1 MQLVEVILLIYI
13 KNKNEMICKNK
24 KNAGFTLAE
33 LLIAVGILSILLSIG
48 MVGVA
53 HYQKSLKLME
63 MDATAREI
71 FVAAQ
76 NHMTASKAS
85 GTWKS
90 LEKQHDDNADGYF
103 GSKMTEKPS
112 DYPAGEVWAENDG
125 LHEYYY
131 IVYDGEKDS
140 LKNTI
145 LETILPLGAIDEK
158 VRSEGFYVIEYD
170 YLTATVYGVFY
181 TDDLNKC
188 TYENDIMGANGLDK
202 TNGRDN
208 SSTGKQIRKNY
219 KNEHGN
225 VIIGYYGGAITKTL
239 SSTELDPVEIQVDNA
254 DVLKVTITD
263 SNYWKRVNGQEV
275 KSQISVTVTGEE
287 SQASVTKSFEY
298 DELGTGSIS
307 REEWWSAK
315 KENDKVKYTLILD
328 DITRQ
333 GGHFADIFP
342 DLIPGENIIITVE
355 VFSNQVL
362 CKAVK
367 SQAYT
372 NSLFEAN
379 YEYTVNGKT
388 ASKVTIG
395 NVRHLQN
402 LSPEVS
408 NLPSNLTLNNNKNI
422 NRIVDRAEQTSSI
435 DWNSFMPNGKK
446 ENIVIYAYDG
456 NVMQQKELARDK
468 FYGITNLALIEYE
481 GNGHQLSN
489 FTLMENETGNVGLFS
504 QIGTDVLPQTFA
516 AKNLVLNNFV
526 SVNSKNVGNAGTL
539 VGTVSEDG
547 HFTGQNITVI
557 NSTVKASGNG
567 IAGGLVGELNNGNLE
582 NCAIYLTDDEV
593 DATKITAAEK
603 YELGAFNQ
611 KKNQIGSK
619 FLVFASNGFAGGLV
633 GKTVNTSIID
643 SFASVPVVA
652 GDGGISG
659 GLIGVNE
666 GATQHKTQ
674 INNSYTGGYTKNGQ
688 YSEFF
693 GATALGSTGISG
705 GFIGKD
711 AAYNTVIMNC
721 FSTLSVYGNLSGGFT
736 GKIDAG
742 VNTYTNCYSIGK
754 VEGISANSKRGA
766 FIGSVETA
774 ATVTADQCYFLKDS
788 NSDLKPTISDVYGYD
803 YEGLINAVYDE
814 SKSVGLS
821 VSGRAGNDNE
831 NAEIYSY
838 DQTLEAI
845 SYPFRLVNNTAA
857 KKVGSEKVYYGDW
870 PLKIE
875 NANEHDFDFGII
887 YYEKLLDDS
896 TFYYHGWVSKESD
909 NPDNRDNYVEIKT
922 QKEGLSNGLELSK
935 SKYVEED
942 GYLILLPDDID
953 FERWYINVSWND
965 FKFNQILKVN
975 NSVSL
980 PEELKGFSAY
990 NINYNSV
997 QKGYFDGGK
1006 KEISILKEVQLNQ
1019 YNSEK
1024 RKVGYFSYTP
1034 YFADSVLPM
1043 NEAVNDKTYYIR
1055 STRQLVNLQ
1064 NETSFTN
1071 YGNSDNNFIQ
1081 NMDISFLKV
1090 TNYPC
1095 SKTIENFF
1103 TKGYESQ
1110 YYPDKSGTYTIQGM
1124 NVTMFGDIFLGSVVL
1139 KGITLTDVQ
1148 INSDDTNQVAGL
1160 VRINHGIIDS
1170 CSVRSSKNFALGY
1183 ENVLIKGN
1191 GASAGLVG
1199 TNRGTIKNSYFTGI
1213 VKGNTVSGFVN
1224 TNEGTITNSYA
1235 NGILIGEAKAFGFIN
1250 NNNGGKILNCYAI
1263 GSVESTGDASTS
1275 YGFGDNTY
1283 TGTMENCY
1291 SALFK
1296 LSGKQIYR
1304 FGTSSNK
1311 NPLQNCTWLE
1321 NNYIEGEVQFGDIY
1335 NLYEQG
1341 KPIDYD
1347 ELAKYGTSPQT
1358 YKYYSSYKN
1367 ADNNKKNTVYPF
1379 PLLSTDVNVTM
1390 QFWGDWPARD
1400 SQTMEYAVD
1409 QETDNSSLNAGL
1421 IYYEL
1426 IDGKLYYHGYLTEA
1440 CADEETPEYQE
1451 IFTPGFEKTNGLL
1464 EESGKYVT
1472 EEGYMILI
1480 PKEKEVSTLGIS
1492 FGGEN
1497 TYKLENVTEK
1507 VSEDIQNQL
1516 SEIDE
1521 FEAYYVIQENI
1532 PQHLYEDQAVL
1543 VQIGNNLG
1551 QADDIVIDSKTARF
1565 TFQPLY
1571 GDTVK
1576 HMDAK
1581 QTIFYI
1587 RSPRHLNNIAKE
1599 ESSASYTFI
1608 QSADITFVKGKVPYT
1623 NRGKSCDDYI
1633 FTESINNFRSN
1644 YESKTYKLEDNTYGY
1659 VIEALDKQLFQTI
1672 ESGSEIKGITLINSN
1687 ASFAENNKGII
1698 ESCSIRP
1705 DVEGEDGY
1713 SKVQINNNYGFLAI
1727 NQGTI
1732 INCYVSGTVIG
1743 NRVDADVEGE
1753 EETVISGFV
1762 FENYGLIESCYAN
1775 VTVSTED
1782 GEEVSGFCYRNFD
1795 TIKNS
1800 HSLGV
1805 AASTN
1810 TVYGFLGVAD
1820 SSKEI
1825 SNCYSAML
1833 KLRGNKIYMFGK
1845 SLTDEKGNINNC
1857 RWLKI
1862 DPQYIQGDVQ
1872 FENEIGTEASYEE
1885 LQTVQTDKI
1894 VITHKYN
1901 NIKYANTDRLNKSYP
1916 FELIAT
1922 SSAYLSLEHWGDWPI
1937 QWLEMI
1943 F

>member
-13 KNKNEMICKNK
+13 KNKNEMKCKNK

-112 DYPAGEVWAENDG
+112 DYPAGEAWAENDG

-181 TDDLNKC
+181 TDDPNKC

-372 NSLFEAN
+372 NSLFETN
-379 YEYTVNGKT
+379 YEYTVYGKT

-526 SVNSKNVGNAGTL
+526 SANNKNIGNAGTL

-593 DATKITAAEK
+593 DATKITASEK
-603 YELGAFNQ
+603 YELGAYNQ

-619 FLVFASNGFAGGLV
+619 FLVFASNGVAGGLV

-652 GDGGISG
+652 GNGGISG
-659 GLIGVNE
+659 GLIGVND
-666 GATQHKTQ
+666 GATQNETL
-674 INNSYTGGYTKNGQ
+674 INNSYAGGYTKNGQ

-693 GATALGSTGISG
+693 GATALGSTGIAG

-711 AAYNTVIMNC
+711 GAHNTVIMNC

-754 VEGISANSKRGA
+754 VEGISGNSKRGA

-774 ATVTADQCYFLKDS
+774 ATVTAKQCYFLKDS

-838 DQTLEAI
+838 DQTLEDI
-845 SYPFRLVNNTAA
+845 TYPFRLVNNTAA

-875 NANEHDFDFGII
+875 NANEHEFDIGII

-909 NPDNRDNYVEIKT
+909 NPDSRDNYVEIKT
-922 QKEGLSNGLELSK
+922 QKEGLSNGLEVSK
-935 SKYVEED
+935 NKYVEED
-942 GYLILLPDDID
+942 GYLILLPEDID
-953 FERWYINVSWND
+953 LESLYYTDWGTSIKEIVKERKDLN
-965 FKFNQILKVN
+965 
-975 NSVSL
+975 L
-980 PEELKGFSAY
+980 PEEFKGFIAY
-990 NINYNSV
+990 EFLGKASFNLG
-997 QKGYFDGGK
+997 QKATLSFYRGK
-1006 KEISILKEVQLNQ
+1006 QNENP
-1019 YNSEK
+1019 K
-1024 RKVGYFSYTP
+1024 RKTAYFSFTP

-1043 NEAVNDKTYYIR
+1043 NEAVNDSTYYIR
-1055 STRQLVNLQ
+1055 STRHLVNLQ
-1064 NETSFTN
+1064 TNTSFTN
-1071 YGNSDNNFIQ
+1071 WGNQDNYFIQ

-1090 TNYPC
+1090 TTYQFSGSIAPFY
-1095 SKTIENFF
+1095 TG
-1103 TKGYESQ
+1103 GYESK
-1110 YYPDKSGTYTIQGM
+1110 YYPDGSGTYMIQGLK
-1124 NVTMFGDIFLGSVVL
+1124 VTMFGSTGSFTRL

-1148 INSDDTNQVAGL
+1148 IYSSEAYTELAALVQTNE
-1160 VRINHGIIDS
+1160 GIIES
-1170 CSVRSSKNFALGY
+1170 CSVRPSINSPKGY
-1183 ENVLIKGN
+1183 ENVLVEGSGN
-1191 GASAGLVG
+1191 TAGLVG
-1199 TNRGTIKNSYFTGI
+1199 INRGTIRNSYFIGT
-1213 VKGNTVSGFVN
+1213 VKGQTASGLVYN
-1224 TNEGTITNSYA
+1224 NEKNGENKGIIENCYV
-1235 NGILIGEAKAFGFIN
+1235 NGILIGTTEAYGFVKIN
-1250 NNNGGKILNCYAI
+1250 NAGKIINSFTT
-1263 GSVESTGDASTS
+1263 GSVKSTGNNSVS
-1275 YGFGDNTY
+1275 YGFVSESNNGQLQ
-1283 TGTMENCY
+1283 NCY
-1291 SALFK
+1291 SALFQ
-1296 LSGKQIYR
+1296 LSGSDIYR
-1304 FGTSSNK
+1304 FGRARGNNTFI
-1311 NPLQNCTWLE
+1311 NCTYL
-1321 NNYIEGEVQFGDIY
+1321 NSNYVEGEIQVGNPND
-1335 NLYEQG
+1335 LKEQG
-1341 KPIDYD
+1341 ISSDYD
-1347 ELAKYGTSPQT
+1347 ELVKYGTKPKT
-1358 YKYYSSYKN
+1358 NKFNSSYKN
-1367 ADNNKKNTVYPF
+1367 IDKKNPFYPF
-1379 PLLSTDVNVTM
+1379 QLLSTNDAYIPM
-1390 QFWGDWPARD
+1390 QFWGDWPAQD
-1400 SQTMEYAVD
+1400 SQTMEYVEE

-1440 CADEETPEYQE
+1440 CADDETPEYQE
-1451 IFTPGFEKTNGLL
+1451 IFTPGFELTNGLL

-1472 EEGYMILI
+1472 EEGYIILI
-1480 PKEKEVSTLGIS
+1480 PKDKEVSTLGIS
-1492 FGGEN
+1492 FGNEN
-1497 TYKLENVTEK
+1497 TYKLENLTEK
-1507 VSEDIQNQL
+1507 VSEDLQNQL
-1516 SEIDE
+1516 SEIGE

-1565 TFQPLY
+1565 SFQPLY

-1581 QTIFYI
+1581 QSIFYI

-1672 ESGSEIKGITLINSN
+1672 ESESEIKGITLINTN

-1713 SKVQINNNYGFLAI
+1713 SKVQIKNQYGFLAI

-1753 EETVISGFV
+1753 EEAVISGFV

-1782 GEEVSGFCYRNFD
+1782 GEEVSGFCYRNFG

-1845 SLTDEKGNINNC
+1845 SLAGEKGNINNC

-1872 FENEIGTEASYEE
+1872 FENEIGTEASYEK
-1885 LQTVQTDKI
+1885 LQTVQTDKEA
-1894 VITHKYN
+1894 ITHKYN
-1901 NIKYANTDRLNKSYP
+1901 NIKYANTDRSNKSYP

-1922 SSAYLSLEHWGDWPI
+1922 SSAYLSLEHWGDWPM

>member
-1 MQLVEVILLIYI
+1 MIYI
-13 KNKNEMICKNK
+13 KNKNEMKCKNK

-611 KKNQIGSK
+611 KKNQIGNK
-619 FLVFASNGFAGGLV
+619 FMVFASNGVAGGLV

-659 GLIGVNE
+659 GLIGVND
-666 GATQHKTQ
+666 GATQNETLIK
-674 INNSYTGGYTKNGQ
+674 NSYAGGYTKNGQ

-693 GATALGSTGISG
+693 GATALGSTGIAG

-711 AAYNTVIMNC
+711 GAYNTVIMNC
-721 FSTLSVYGNLSGGFT
+721 FSTLSVYGNLTGGFT

-754 VEGISANSKRGA
+754 VEGISGNSKRGA

-774 ATVTADQCYFLKDS
+774 ATVTAKQCYFLKDS

-803 YEGLINAVYDE
+803 YDGMINAVYDE
-814 SKSVGLS
+814 SKSVVLS

-831 NAEIYSY
+831 NAEVYSY

-909 NPDNRDNYVEIKT
+909 NPDNRDNYEEVKT

-935 SKYVEED
+935 GKYVEED
-942 GYLILLPDDID
+942 GYLILLPEDVDLESLYYTDWGTSIKEIVK
-953 FERWYINVSWND
+953 ERKDLN
-965 FKFNQILKVN
+965 
-975 NSVSL
+975 L
-980 PEELKGFSAY
+980 PEEFKGFIAY
-990 NINYNSV
+990 EFLGEASFNLG
-997 QKGYFDGGK
+997 QKGTLSFYRGK
-1006 KEISILKEVQLNQ
+1006 QNEHP
-1019 YNSEK
+1019 K
-1024 RKVGYFSYTP
+1024 RKIAYFSFTP
-1034 YFADSVLPM
+1034 YFADSVQPM
-1043 NEAVNDKTYYIR
+1043 KEGVKDTTYYIR

-1064 NETSFTN
+1064 QLESFTIWDQAINN
-1071 YGNSDNNFIQ
+1071 YFIQ
-1081 NMDISFLKV
+1081 NMDISFIKV
-1090 TNYPC
+1090 RNYLFSDSI
-1095 SKTIENFF
+1095 SKFRVKE
-1103 TKGYESQ
+1103 YESQ
-1110 YYPDKSGTYTIQGM
+1110 HYPDNSGTYTIQGM
-1124 NVTMFGDIFLGSVVL
+1124 NVTMFGYIFPNTVV

-1148 INSDDTNQVAGL
+1148 IYSTDLEIAALARFNEGIIEGCSIRSSINSPSGYESVVIEGYGKASGLVFTNQ
-1160 VRINHGIIDS
+1160 
-1170 CSVRSSKNFALGY
+1170 
-1183 ENVLIKGN
+1183 
-1191 GASAGLVG
+1191 
-1199 TNRGTIKNSYFTGI
+1199 GTIRNSYMTGT
-1213 VKGNTVSGFVN
+1213 VKGDSVSGFVD
-1224 TNEGTITNSYA
+1224 TNRGSIENCYV
-1235 NGILIGEAKAFGFIN
+1235 NGILTGITQTSGFLRY
-1250 NNNGGKILNCYAI
+1250 NNGGKVLNCFTI
-1263 GSVESTGDASTS
+1263 GSVESTGDSSIS
-1275 YGFGDNTY
+1275 YAFGNNNDE
-1283 TGTMENCY
+1283 GIIENCY

-1304 FGTSSNK
+1304 FGTSGKN
-1311 NPLQNCTWLE
+1311 NPLRNCTWLD

-1358 YKYYSSYKN
+1358 YKYYSGYKN
-1367 ADNNKKNTVYPF
+1367 ADNDKKNTVYPF
-1379 PLLSTDVNVTM
+1379 QLLSTEDAYVKM

-1400 SQTMEYAVD
+1400 TQTMEYADD

-1440 CADEETPEYQE
+1440 CADDETPEYQE
-1451 IFTPGFEKTNGLL
+1451 IFTPGFELTNGLL

-1480 PKEKEVSTLGIS
+1480 PKDKEVSTLGIS
-1492 FGGEN
+1492 FGNEN
-1497 TYKLENVTEK
+1497 TYKLENLTEK
-1507 VSEDIQNQL
+1507 VSEDLQNQL
-1516 SEIDE
+1516 SEIGE

-1532 PQHLYEDQAVL
+1532 PQHLYEYQAVL

-1551 QADDIVIDSKTARF
+1551 QADDIVIDSKTARLS
-1565 TFQPLY
+1565 FQPLY

-1581 QTIFYI
+1581 QSIFYI

-1672 ESGSEIKGITLINSN
+1672 ESESEIKGITLINTN

-1713 SKVQINNNYGFLAI
+1713 SKVQIKNQYGFLAI
-1727 NQGTI
+1727 NQGMI

-1753 EETVISGFV
+1753 EEAVISGFV

-1782 GEEVSGFCYRNFD
+1782 GEEVSGFCYRNLG

-1845 SLTDEKGNINNC
+1845 SLAGEKGNINNC

-1872 FENEIGTEASYEE
+1872 FENEIGTEASYEK
-1885 LQTVQTDKI
+1885 LQTVQTDKEA
-1894 VITHKYN
+1894 ITHKYN
-1901 NIKYANTDRLNKSYP
+1901 NIKYANTDRSNKSYP

-1922 SSAYLSLEHWGDWPI
+1922 SSAYLSLEHWGDWPM

>member
-13 KNKNEMICKNK
+13 KNKNEMKCKNK

-611 KKNQIGSK
+611 KKNQIGNK
-619 FLVFASNGFAGGLV
+619 FMVFASNGVAGGLV

-659 GLIGVNE
+659 GLIGVND
-666 GATQHKTQ
+666 GATQNETLIK
-674 INNSYTGGYTKNGQ
+674 NSYAGGYTKNGQ

-693 GATALGSTGISG
+693 GATALGSTGIAG

-711 AAYNTVIMNC
+711 GAYNTVIMNC
-721 FSTLSVYGNLSGGFT
+721 FSTLSVYGNLTGGFT

-754 VEGISANSKRGA
+754 VEGISGNSKRGA

-774 ATVTADQCYFLKDS
+774 ATVTAKQCYFLKDS

-803 YEGLINAVYDE
+803 YDGMINAVYDE
-814 SKSVGLS
+814 SKSVVLS

-831 NAEIYSY
+831 NAEVYSY

-909 NPDNRDNYVEIKT
+909 NPDNRDNYEEVKT

-935 SKYVEED
+935 GKYVEED
-942 GYLILLPDDID
+942 GYLILLPEDVDLESLYYTDWGTSIKEIVK
-953 FERWYINVSWND
+953 ERKDLN
-965 FKFNQILKVN
+965 
-975 NSVSL
+975 L
-980 PEELKGFSAY
+980 PEEFKGFIAY
-990 NINYNSV
+990 EFLGEASFNLG
-997 QKGYFDGGK
+997 QKGTLSFYRGK
-1006 KEISILKEVQLNQ
+1006 QNEHP
-1019 YNSEK
+1019 K
-1024 RKVGYFSYTP
+1024 RKIAYFSFTP
-1034 YFADSVLPM
+1034 YFADSVQPM
-1043 NEAVNDKTYYIR
+1043 KEGVKDTTYYIR

-1064 NETSFTN
+1064 QLESFTIWDQAINN
-1071 YGNSDNNFIQ
+1071 YFIQ
-1081 NMDISFLKV
+1081 NMDISFIKV
-1090 TNYPC
+1090 RNYLFSDSI
-1095 SKTIENFF
+1095 SKFRVKE
-1103 TKGYESQ
+1103 YESQ
-1110 YYPDKSGTYTIQGM
+1110 HYPDNSGTYTIQGM
-1124 NVTMFGDIFLGSVVL
+1124 NVTMFGYIFPNTVV

-1148 INSDDTNQVAGL
+1148 IYSTDLEIAALARFNEGIIEGCSIRSSINSPSGYESVVIEGYGKASGLVFTNQ
-1160 VRINHGIIDS
+1160 
-1170 CSVRSSKNFALGY
+1170 
-1183 ENVLIKGN
+1183 
-1191 GASAGLVG
+1191 
-1199 TNRGTIKNSYFTGI
+1199 GTIRNSYMTGT
-1213 VKGNTVSGFVN
+1213 VKGDSVSGFVD
-1224 TNEGTITNSYA
+1224 TNRGSIENCYV
-1235 NGILIGEAKAFGFIN
+1235 NGILTGITQTSGFLRY
-1250 NNNGGKILNCYAI
+1250 NNGGKVLNCFTI
-1263 GSVESTGDASTS
+1263 GSVESTGDSSIS
-1275 YGFGDNTY
+1275 YAFGNNNDE
-1283 TGTMENCY
+1283 GIIENCY

-1304 FGTSSNK
+1304 FGTSGKN
-1311 NPLQNCTWLE
+1311 NPLRNCTWLD

-1358 YKYYSSYKN
+1358 YKYYSGYKN
-1367 ADNNKKNTVYPF
+1367 ADNDKKNTVYPF
-1379 PLLSTDVNVTM
+1379 QLLSTEDAYVKM

-1400 SQTMEYAVD
+1400 TQTMEYADD

-1440 CADEETPEYQE
+1440 CADDETPEYQE
-1451 IFTPGFEKTNGLL
+1451 IFTPGFELTNGLL

-1480 PKEKEVSTLGIS
+1480 PKDKEVSTLGIS
-1492 FGGEN
+1492 FGNEN
-1497 TYKLENVTEK
+1497 TYKLENLTEK
-1507 VSEDIQNQL
+1507 VSEDLQNQL
-1516 SEIDE
+1516 SEIGE

-1532 PQHLYEDQAVL
+1532 PQHLYEYQAVL

-1551 QADDIVIDSKTARF
+1551 QADDIVIDSKTARLS
-1565 TFQPLY
+1565 FQPLY

-1581 QTIFYI
+1581 QSIFYI

-1672 ESGSEIKGITLINSN
+1672 ESESEIKGITLINTN

-1713 SKVQINNNYGFLAI
+1713 SKVQIKNQYGFLAI
-1727 NQGTI
+1727 NQGMI

-1753 EETVISGFV
+1753 EEAVISGFV

-1782 GEEVSGFCYRNFD
+1782 GEEVSGFCYRNLG

-1845 SLTDEKGNINNC
+1845 SLAGEKGNINNC

-1872 FENEIGTEASYEE
+1872 FENEIGTEASYEK
-1885 LQTVQTDKI
+1885 LQTVQTDKEA
-1894 VITHKYN
+1894 ITHKYN
-1901 NIKYANTDRLNKSYP
+1901 NIKYANTDRSNKSYP

-1922 SSAYLSLEHWGDWPI
+1922 SSAYLSLEHWGDWPM

>member
-13 KNKNEMICKNK
+13 KNKNEMKCKNK

-112 DYPAGEVWAENDG
+112 DYPAGETWAENDG

-145 LETILPLGAIDEK
+145 LETILPLGAIDET
-158 VRSEGFYVIEYD
+158 VRSDGFYVIEYD

-181 TDDLNKC
+181 TDDPNKC
-188 TYENDIMGANGLDK
+188 TYETDIMGANGLDK
-202 TNGRDN
+202 TNGREN
-208 SSTGKQIRKNY
+208 SSDGKQIRKNY

-263 SNYWKRVNGQEV
+263 SNYEKRVNGQEV

-298 DELGTGSIS
+298 DVSGTGSNS
-307 REEWWSAK
+307 QEGWWSAK

-408 NLPSNLTLNNNKNI
+408 NLPSNLMLNNNKNI

-446 ENIVIYAYDG
+446 EDIVIYAYDG

-526 SVNSKNVGNAGTL
+526 SVNSNNVGNAGTL

-567 IAGGLVGELNNGNLE
+567 IAGGLAGELNNGNLE

-603 YELGAFNQ
+603 YELGAYNQ

-619 FLVFASNGFAGGLV
+619 FLVFASNGVAGGLV
-633 GKTVNTSIID
+633 GKTMNTGIID

-659 GLIGVNE
+659 GLIGVND
-666 GATQHKTQ
+666 GAPQNETLIK
-674 INNSYTGGYTKNGQ
+674 NSYAGGYTKNGQ

-693 GATALGSTGISG
+693 GATALGSTGIAG

-711 AAYNTVIMNC
+711 AAHNTVIMNC
-721 FSTLSVYGNLSGGFT
+721 FSTLSVYGNLSAGFT

-754 VEGISANSKRGA
+754 VEGISGNSQRGA

-774 ATVTADQCYFLKDS
+774 ATVTAKQCYFLKDS

-803 YEGLINAVYDE
+803 YDGLINAVYDE
-814 SKSVGLS
+814 SKSVVLS

-909 NPDNRDNYVEIKT
+909 NPDNRDNYEEVKT

-935 SKYVEED
+935 GKYVEED
-942 GYLILLPDDID
+942 GYLILLPEDVDLESLYYTDWGTSIKEIVK
-953 FERWYINVSWND
+953 ERKDLN
-965 FKFNQILKVN
+965 
-975 NSVSL
+975 L
-980 PEELKGFSAY
+980 PEEFKGFIAY
-990 NINYNSV
+990 EFLGEASFNLG
-997 QKGYFDGGK
+997 QKGTLSFYRGK
-1006 KEISILKEVQLNQ
+1006 QNEHP
-1019 YNSEK
+1019 K
-1024 RKVGYFSYTP
+1024 RKIAYFSFTP
-1034 YFADSVLPM
+1034 YFADSVQPM
-1043 NEAVNDKTYYIR
+1043 KEGVKDTTYYIR

-1064 NETSFTN
+1064 QLESFTIWDQAINN
-1071 YGNSDNNFIQ
+1071 YFIQ
-1081 NMDISFLKV
+1081 NMDISFIKV
-1090 TNYPC
+1090 RNYLFSDSI
-1095 SKTIENFF
+1095 SKFRVKE
-1103 TKGYESQ
+1103 YESQ
-1110 YYPDKSGTYTIQGM
+1110 HYPDNSGTYTIQGM
-1124 NVTMFGDIFLGSVVL
+1124 NVTMFGYIFPNTVV

-1148 INSDDTNQVAGL
+1148 IYSTDLEIAALARFNEGIIEGCSIRSSINSPSGYESVVIEGYGKASGLVFTNQ
-1160 VRINHGIIDS
+1160 
-1170 CSVRSSKNFALGY
+1170 
-1183 ENVLIKGN
+1183 
-1191 GASAGLVG
+1191 
-1199 TNRGTIKNSYFTGI
+1199 GTIRNSYMTGT
-1213 VKGNTVSGFVN
+1213 VKGDSVSGFVD
-1224 TNEGTITNSYA
+1224 TNRGSIENCYV
-1235 NGILIGEAKAFGFIN
+1235 NGILTGITQTSGFLRY
-1250 NNNGGKILNCYAI
+1250 NNGGKVLKCFTI
-1263 GSVESTGDASTS
+1263 GSVESTGDSSIS
-1275 YGFGDNTY
+1275 YAFGNNNDE
-1283 TGTMENCY
+1283 GIIENCY

-1304 FGTSSNK
+1304 FGTSGKN
-1311 NPLQNCTWLE
+1311 NPLRNCTWLE

-1390 QFWGDWPARD
+1390 QFWGDWPVKD
-1400 SQTMEYAVD
+1400 SQTMEYADD
-1409 QETDNSSLNAGL
+1409 QETDDSSLNAGL

-1440 CADEETPEYQE
+1440 CADDETPEYQE
-1451 IFTPGFEKTNGLL
+1451 IFTPGFEKTDGLL

-1480 PKEKEVSTLGIS
+1480 PKEKEVGTLGIAFS
-1492 FGGEN
+1492 SEN

-1507 VSEDIQNQL
+1507 VSENLQNQL
-1516 SEIDE
+1516 SEIGE

-1565 TFQPLY
+1565 SFQPLY

-1581 QTIFYI
+1581 QTTFYI

-1608 QSADITFVKGKVPYT
+1608 QSTDITFVKGKVPYT

-1633 FTESINNFRSN
+1633 FAESINNFRSN

-1659 VIEALDKQLFQTI
+1659 VIEALDKQLFETI
-1672 ESGSEIKGITLINSN
+1672 ESESEIKGITLINSN

-1713 SKVQINNNYGFLAI
+1713 SKVQIKNQYGFLAI

-1753 EETVISGFV
+1753 EEAVISGFV

-1782 GEEVSGFCYRNFD
+1782 GEEVSGFCYRNLG

-1845 SLTDEKGNINNC
+1845 SLAGEKGNINNC

-1885 LQTVQTDKI
+1885 LQTVQTDKK

-1922 SSAYLSLEHWGDWPI
+1922 SSAYLSLEHWGDWPM